1 MNHESH
7 PPHRHLPPDTQ
18 DKGDEIGLSDYFE
31 LSAKTGSDEQIAAPF
46 LRLVTLLE
54 D

>member
-1 MNHESH
+1 VVTHH
-7 PPHRHLPPDTQ
+7 KPVPAFTRAQ

-31 LSAKTGSDEQIAAPF
+31 LSAKTGSDEQIAEPF

>member
-1 MNHESH
+1 VNEV
-7 PPHRHLPPDTQ
+7 RLTGNLQRTQ